1 MNHQI
6 RNILLCSVVGM
17 AIIERLWVD
26 LGWNVELVTTVTV
39 LAAIYGGKRWSV
51 FVPLFVM
58 AFSDVFIGNTSIALF
73 TWSAYALAG
82 LAVGSPGMKVK
93 HYLSR
98 LGVSIAAGIGISVW
112 FFLWT
117 NFGVWLLDS
126 WGMYPRTWQGLLLS
140 YVNGLP
146 FFRNQLLGNLVLVP
160 VFITGAEM
168 IKICAQY
175 IISLRLIKSEH
186 IRLKSYAGY

>member
-6 RNILLCSVVGM
+6 RNILLCAVVVM
-17 AIIERLWVD
+17 AIAERLWFD

-39 LAAIYGGKRWSV
+39 LAAVYGGKRWSV
-51 FVPLFVM
+51 LVPLFVM
-58 AFSDVFIGNTSIALF
+58 AFSDVFIGNTSVALF

-82 LAVGSPGMKVK
+82 LAIGFPASKVK
-93 HYLSR
+93 RYLGKFGFS
-98 LGVSIAAGIGISVW
+98 LAAGIGISLW

-140 YVNGLP
+140 FVNGLP
-146 FFRNQLLGNLVLVP
+146 FLRNQLMGNMVLVP
-160 VFITGAEM
+160 AFITGAEM
-168 IKICAQY
+168 IKICMQKFT
-175 IISLRLIKSEH
+175 RTTLIKSEY